1 MKEVNFRDR
10 VPTYPGRV
18 TLEQVP
24 GKNNTFVM
32 ARADEPVEE
41 GTPIDRAAFQSIVQ
55 SRLNGRYYPVTAAST
70 IFDSAISTV
79 SPIPKSTW
87 VLNGNTVA
95 TSGGYKLTASSVS
108 VADYSVEKATDGKS
122 NTSWSSADGTNHT
135 YTIQLPVALE
145 VKKIKFQLGQTGSG
159 YFRTTFQGSTD
170 GTTWNDLLTISEVPS
185 ELKEYT
191 LSNTADFMY
200 YRFKFERGSSSRCY
214 IIEFEFSEYVN
225 NTHINIFTSDEMP
238 ATWEVGQIVLIQMP
252 YMQIT
257 SVIANIFNGIMCNTV
272 LQSNKRYELRY
283 NGKSFDAK
291 EV

>member
-1 MKEVNFRDR
+1 MKEVDFKDR

-24 GKNNTFVM
+24 GKANTYVM
-32 ARADEPVEE
+32 TRADEPIEQ
-41 GTPIDRAAFQSIVQ
+41 GTPIDKATYQSIVQ
-55 SRLNGRYYPVTAAST
+55 SRLTGRYYPVIAAST
-70 IFDSAISTV
+70 VFDSVPSTV
-79 SPIPKSTW
+79 SPIPKSAWT
-87 VLNGNTVA
+87 LSSNTVA

-108 VADYSVEKATDGKS
+108 VADYSVEKATDSKT

-145 VKKIKFQLGQTGSG
+145 VKKIKFQLGQTGSS
-159 YFRTTFQGSTD
+159 YFITTFQGSTD
-170 GTTWNDLLTISEVPS
+170 GTAWNDLLTISEVPS
-185 ELKEYT
+185 ELTEYT
-191 LSNTADFMY
+191 LSNTADYMY

-225 NTHINIFTSDEMP
+225 NTHINIFTNDEMP
-238 ATWEVGQIVLIQMP
+238 PTWETGQVVLIQMP
-252 YMQIT
+252 YMQLT
-257 SVIANIFNGIMCNTV
+257 SVIANIFNGILCNTV